1 GICKKHGSPGCGER
15 LSGGQSCWPEQ
26 VCPYSG
32 PVGKGSVWREP
43 LWAWHSFVAHANA
56 MRRIGESIQS
66 RGAGSKPDWEMII
79 IPEDRSAEHPSALL
93 SKIMAATG
101 TDHLGQPWKSARSAK
116 LEFSWIMQSWLDLGN
131 VRPHFI
137 WDRDR

>member
-1 GICKKHGSPGCGER
+1 METRKLRNGTSLPVPFSLGIEDGYLVYDQTVPTYAIAKPTMLEDFLVMKTDQEVLDFARKWGTLGICKKHGSPGCGER

-66 RGAGSKPDWEMII
+66 S
-79 IPEDRSAEHPSALL
+79 
-93 SKIMAATG
+93 
-101 TDHLGQPWKSARSAK
+101 
-116 LEFSWIMQSWLDLGN
+116 
-131 VRPHFI
+131 
-137 WDRDR
+137 